1 MNTWDPDYD
10 PGPGKFGPRAWIR
23 IILVWLQTATVVYGL
38 LVLFWLVRAAEWPF
52 GRPIT
57 PEITRIAC
65 GASLRLM
72 GLRLRTHGTPMKAAG
87 AVVANHVSWLDIFAL
102 NVKQRVFFVAKSEIK
117 LWFGIGILAKT
128 TDAVFIERD
137 RRKAREQQDLFASRF
152 RRGDTLLF
160 FPEGTSTDGMQVL
173 PFKSTLFSALFH
185 KELEGA
191 LMVQPVTVN
200 YEAPPGEKSNFYGFW
215 GNMSFRDHIFKVI
228 SVPRGGAVNLI
239 YHRPVPTS
247 RFRDRKELARHCE
260 ETIRAAHI
268 RPDLSREP
276 ANPPT
281 C

>member
-1 MNTWDPDYD
+1 MNTWDPDHD
-10 PGPGKFGPRAWIR
+10 PGPGSFSPRAWIR

-52 GRPIT
+52 GRPVT

-102 NVKQRVFFVAKSEIK
+102 NAKQRVFFVAKSEVK

-137 RRKAREQQDLFASRF
+137 RRKAREQQELFASRF

-160 FPEGTSTDGMQVL
+160 FPEGTSTDGRQVL

-185 KELEGA
+185 KEMTGG

-200 YEAPPGEKSNFYGFW
+200 YEAPPGERSDFYGFW
-215 GNMSFRDHIFKVI
+215 GSMSFRDHIFRVI
-228 SVPRGGAVNLI
+228 SVPRGGAVELI

-276 ANPPT
+276 ASPPT